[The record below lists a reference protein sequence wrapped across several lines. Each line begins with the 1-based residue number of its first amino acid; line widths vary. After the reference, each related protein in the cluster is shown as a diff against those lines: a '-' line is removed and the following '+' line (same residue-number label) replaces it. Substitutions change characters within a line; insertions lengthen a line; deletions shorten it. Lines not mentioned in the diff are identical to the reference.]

1 MPAEQDRKEDEKKEA
16 VKTIYNES
24 VRLLELLNVI
34 IPKVETYGGKVPIAL
49 LSDISELCFELG
61 SNIIA
66 NVDDIQESEP
76 EINEDDWSDCYP
88 FGC

>member
-1 MPAEQDRKEDEKKEA
+1 MPVEQDKIENQKKEA
-16 VKTIYNES
+16 IKTIYNES

-34 IPKVETYGGKVPIAL
+34 IPKVETYGGKVPIGL

-66 NVDDIQESEP
+66 NVDDIQEQEP
-76 EINEDDWSDCYP
+76 EVNEDDWSDCYP
-88 FGC
+88 FEC